1 MTRFVWG
8 VAGVAILVWSG
19 VAWLGHGLVGWIA
32 AFASSNADQ
41 LTLGPDLAGLLAWLA
56 GVLGAAG
63 GIVIVLVWLAGC
75 VAIAV
80 VAAVLSRLLGRR
92 SNLHTPGYRLPYN
105 RR

>member
-1 MTRFVWG
+1 MTRLIWG
-8 VAGVAILVWSG
+8 VAGVAILAWSG
-19 VAWLGHGLVGWIA
+19 VAWLGHGLVEWIA
-32 AFASSNADQ
+32 AFAGSHADQ

-56 GVLGAAG
+56 GVAGAAG

-92 SNLHTPGYRLPYN
+92 SNQHRPGYPLPYS